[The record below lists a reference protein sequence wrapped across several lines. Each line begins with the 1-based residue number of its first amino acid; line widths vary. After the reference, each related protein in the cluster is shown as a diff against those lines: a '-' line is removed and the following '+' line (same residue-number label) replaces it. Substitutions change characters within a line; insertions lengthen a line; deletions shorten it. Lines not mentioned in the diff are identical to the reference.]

1 MASINIR
8 VDDGLK
14 ERAYS
19 VLAQLG
25 LSPSDAMRQFL
36 TYVADNGKLPIKAM
50 MVSDED
56 AELIAIVQQRLQSPQ
71 PVRVTLDDL

>member
-8 VDDGLK
+8 VDDALK

-25 LSPSDAMRQFL
+25 LSPSDAVRQFL
-36 TYVADNGKLPIKAM
+36 AYVADNGKLPIKAI

-56 AELIAIVQQRLQSPQ
+56 AKLIAIVQQRLKNPQ
-71 PVRVTLDDL
+71 PIRVNVDDL

>member
-25 LSPSDAMRQFL
+25 LSPSDAIRQFL
-36 TYVADNGKLPIKAM
+36 TYVSDNGKLPIKAI

-56 AELIAIVQQRLQSPQ
+56 AELIAIVQQRLQSSQ
-71 PVRVTLDDL
+71 PVRVTLEDL

>member
-19 VLAQLG
+19 VLTQLG
-25 LSPSDAMRQFL
+25 VSPSDAMRQFL
-36 TYVADNGKLPIKAM
+36 AYVADNGKLPIKAM

-56 AELIAIVQQRLQSPQ
+56 DELIAIVQQRLQSPQ